1 MWRHTLA
8 RLRHTRQ
15 SPTMADMTD
24 AQHGEMPSVG
34 RVYPSRE
41 VQERLGVSPSGLRRL
56 AAIYERAVGPLPR
69 DERGRVWPEAALE
82 ALQAAREAVQSQRA
96 VSIEAALRGQEI
108 EGVAD
113 PLPTPPRPSETN
125 LDAATAILEE
135 LQALRRLL
143 EEQNARLSTIEEENR
158 ELRLRLEAPK
168 AAAEAE
174 EIATT
179 EEEVGEEPPEPEWGI
194 WRRVRTWFGSREF
207 R

>member
-1 MWRHTLA
+1 
-8 RLRHTRQ
+8 
-15 SPTMADMTD
+15 MTKRP
-24 AQHGEMPSVG
+24 HGEMPSVG

-56 AAIYERAVGPLPR
+56 AAIYERVVGPLPR
-69 DERGRVWPEAALE
+69 DERGQVWPEAALE
-82 ALQAAREAVQSQRA
+82 TLQAAREAVQKQRA

-113 PLPTPPRPSETN
+113 RPLPTPPRPSETN
-125 LDAATAILEE
+125 VDVGAAILEE
-135 LQALRRLL
+135 LRALRRLV

-174 EIATT
+174 EIAIT
-179 EEEVGEEPPEPEWGI
+179 EEEVDEEPPEAEWRP
-194 WRRVRTWFGSREF
+194 WRRVRAWFGSREF